1 MIQNNNSFKFKN
13 NWTAQLNM
21 VYQSPLAM
29 GIYKMR
35 GYFNSNF
42 GISKQLLDNKM
53 TLKLAV
59 SDIFNTM
66 KMSYSVDYNN
76 VVLEQ
81 SRKKE
86 SRFVTVGL
94 TYKFG
99 GGTAKAKQNNQTFED
114 LEKRMKTEQQ

>member
-1 MIQNNNSFKFKN
+1 
-13 NWTAQLNM
+13 M

-29 GIYKMR
+29 GIYKMK

-66 KMSYSVDYNN
+66 KIRYSVDYNN
-76 VVLEQ
+76 VILNQE
-81 SRKKE
+81 RKRE
-86 SRFVTVGL
+86 TRFLTLGL

-99 GGTAKAKQNNQTFED
+99 GGSAKPKRSTEIFDD
-114 LEKRMKTEQQ
+114 LEKRMKTEQ